1 MGFHLRKI
9 ASENNKRNKKQVK
22 IQPTE
27 RQTSINN
34 IKSKH

>member
-22 IQPTE
+22 IQPTGKTD
-27 RQTSINN
+27 QYQ
-34 IKSKH
+34 